1 MNMKKLFCI
10 FLVVMLF
17 MAMPVLASDFDGQS
31 MLDDLYRAAPDA
43 VTENMPTAEL
53 SEQTIGDVLTIES
66 ILDLFS
72 SQFMSTLS
80 DNIGIIISVIGILI
94 LMGIYESLRDSFS
107 AKGTEK
113 IADFF
118 CAATV
123 ALLICPPIM
132 ERAGELSQVIREL
145 SDYMELSL
153 PILCG
158 LLTATG
164 NVGSAGVFHFF
175 IYQAISFAGNLFSDI
190 LLPLTGSYI
199 SIGIAAAITDNE
211 GLKNL
216 TSTVRTV
223 TTKCMVFL
231 CTVFTALL
239 SFQGVVAGAGDSVS
253 RRTLKLAVGS
263 FLPVT
268 GNLMAESVDTF
279 MGGVGVIRS
288 VAGIFGVMVVF
299 YLIIIPVLKTLANF
313 FLIKG
318 SVFVGEMIGLPRIR
332 SLLTVVSD
340 GFGMLLAI
348 AAGIGVMFIICMAFL
363 LIVGGAA

>member
-1 MNMKKLFCI
+1 MKKFCCCLI
-10 FLVVMLF
+10 FLMLVLCI
-17 MAMPVLASDFDGQS
+17 PVGAADFDGQS
-31 MLDDLYRAAPDA
+31 ILDDLYDTAPDS
-43 VTENMPTAEL
+43 VTEQMNASEL
-53 SEQTIGDVLTIES
+53 TEQTITNVLSVES
-66 ILDLFS
+66 IINLLS
-72 SQFMSTLS
+72 SQFMTTLS
-80 DNIGIIISVIGILI
+80 DNIAIMVSVVGVLI
-94 LMGIYESLRDSFS
+94 LMGIYDSLRDSFS

-123 ALLICPPIM
+123 ALLICPPMM
-132 ERAGELSQVIREL
+132 ERASELSQTICEL

-153 PILCG
+153 PVLCG

-175 IYQAISFAGNLFSDI
+175 IYQAIAFAGNLFSGI

-199 SIGIAAAITDNE
+199 SIGIAASITDND

-216 TSTVRTV
+216 TSAIRATA
-223 TTKCMVFL
+223 TKSMVFL
-231 CTVFTALL
+231 CTIFTALL
-239 SFQGVVAGAGDSVS
+239 SLQGVVSGAGDTVS

-288 VAGIFGVMVVF
+288 VAGVFGVIVVF
-299 YLIIIPVLKTLANF
+299 YLIIVPILKTLANF
-313 FLIKG
+313 LLIKT
-318 SVFVGEMIGLPRIR
+318 SVFIGEMVGMPRIR

-363 LIVGGAA
+363 LIVGGVT

>member
-1 MNMKKLFCI
+1 MKKFLI
-10 FLVVMLF
+10 FLAFIVICLLL
-17 MAMPVLASDFDGQS
+17 PVQASEFDGQAA
-31 MLDDLYRAAPDA
+31 LDELYNAAPDE
-43 VTENMPTAEL
+43 VAEYVPDGEL
-53 SEQTIGDVLTIES
+53 NEKTISGVLTFES
-66 ILDLFS
+66 IINVLS
-72 SQFMSTLS
+72 SHLITTLS
-80 DNIGIIISVIGILI
+80 DNIGVFISVIGLLI
-94 LMGIYESLRDSFS
+94 LMGIYDSLRDSFA

-123 ALLICPPIM
+123 ALLICPPVM
-132 ERAGELSQVIREL
+132 ERASELSQVVCEL

-153 PILCG
+153 PVLCG
-158 LLTATG
+158 LMTASG

-175 IYQAISFAGNLFSDI
+175 IYQAIAFAGNLFSGL

-199 SIGIAAAITDNE
+199 SIGIAGAITNND

-216 TSTVRTV
+216 TSTIRTV
-223 TTKCMVFL
+223 TTKCMIFL

-239 SFQGVVAGAGDSVS
+239 SLQGVVAGAGDTVS

-279 MGGVGVIRS
+279 MGGVAVFRS
-288 VAGIFGVMVVF
+288 VAGVFGVVVVF
-299 YLIIIPVLKTLANF
+299 YLIIIPILKTLANF
-313 FLIKG
+313 LLVKA
-318 SVFVGEMIGLPRIR
+318 SVFAGELLGMPRIR
-332 SLLTVVSD
+332 ALLTVVSD

-348 AAGIGVMFIICMAFL
+348 AAGVGAMFIVCMAFL
-363 LIVGGAA
+363 LITGGVT

>member
-1 MNMKKLFCI
+1 MIVLCI
-10 FLVVMLF
+10 PVE
-17 MAMPVLASDFDGQS
+17 AMEFDGQS
-31 MLDDLYRAAPDA
+31 ALNELYDTAPDS
-43 VTENMPTAEL
+43 VTGHMRSSEL
-53 SEQTIGDVLTIES
+53 TEQTITDVLTIES
-66 ILDLFS
+66 ILDLLS
-72 SQFMSTLS
+72 SQFMTTLS
-80 DNIGIIISVIGILI
+80 DNIAIMVSVIGILI
-94 LMGIYESLRDSFS
+94 LMGVYDSLRDSFS

-123 ALLICPPIM
+123 ALIICPPIM
-132 ERAGELSQVIREL
+132 ERASELSQVICEL

-153 PILCG
+153 PVLCG

-175 IYQAISFAGNLFSDI
+175 IYQAIAFAGNLFSGI

-216 TSTVRTV
+216 TSTIRAVA
-223 TTKCMVFL
+223 TKSMVFL
-231 CTVFTALL
+231 CMVFTALL
-239 SFQGVVAGAGDSVS
+239 SLQGVVAGAGDTVS

-288 VAGIFGVMVVF
+288 VAGVFGVIVVF
-299 YLIIIPVLKTLANF
+299 YLIIIPILKTLANF
-313 FLIKG
+313 LLIKA
-318 SVFVGEMIGLPRIR
+318 SVFVGDMVGMPRIR

-363 LIVGGAA
+363 LIVGGAT